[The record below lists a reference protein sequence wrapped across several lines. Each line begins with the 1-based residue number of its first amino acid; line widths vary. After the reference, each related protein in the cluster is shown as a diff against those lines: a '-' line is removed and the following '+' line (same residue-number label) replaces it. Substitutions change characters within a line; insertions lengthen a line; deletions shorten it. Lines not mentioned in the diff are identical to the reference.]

1 VSVGQEKLS
10 GSVPTLGV
18 SKDKIRS
25 MSRRDSPH
33 ITIKEAIDEIERIR
47 EELFALQRLLEKT
60 EPVEAAVLSGENPK
74 D

>member
-1 VSVGQEKLS
+1 VSVGQETLS
-10 GSVPTLGV
+10 GSVPTFGV

-25 MSRRDSPH
+25 MSRHDSPH